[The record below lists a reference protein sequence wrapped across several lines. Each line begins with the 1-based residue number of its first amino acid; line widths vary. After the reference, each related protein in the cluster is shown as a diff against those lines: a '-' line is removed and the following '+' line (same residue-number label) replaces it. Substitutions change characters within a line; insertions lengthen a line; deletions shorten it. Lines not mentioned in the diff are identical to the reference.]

1 MNEKRKN
8 LVTLCLLGAFLF
20 GFGVWSLVR
29 PADEFS
35 LSERRPLEQLPALS
49 AQDVL
54 SGAYMQKLE
63 LYATDQFPL
72 REQWRTLKA
81 VFSYYALGQT
91 DNNGV
96 YLSGGS
102 AAQLDYP
109 LNDDSVSYAAGRF
122 QTLYDKYFAGTEAKL
137 YLSVVP
143 DKNYFLA
150 AEAGAPTMDY
160 AALVDSLRA
169 QTGAYTYVDL
179 FDLLSAGDYY
189 ATDSH
194 WRQECLTA
202 VAERLGEA
210 MGADVAAEYEEKTL
224 DAPYYGVYYGYAA
237 LPMPADT
244 IRYLT
249 NPTLDACTVYHYE
262 TDKTTSGVYD
272 FEKAAGKD
280 PYELFLSGSESL
292 LRVENPNAATTR
304 ELIVFRDSFGSSLA
318 PLLVEG
324 YAAVT
329 LVDIRY
335 LSSELLG
342 RYLDVTDQ
350 DVLLLYSTS
359 VLNNSEALK

>member
-1 MNEKRKN
+1 MTEKRKN
-8 LVTLCLLGAFLF
+8 IVTLCLLGAFLF

-29 PADEFS
+29 TADEFS
-35 LSERRPLEQLPALS
+35 LSERRPLQQAPQLS
-49 AQDVL
+49 MDSVL
-54 SGAYMQKLE
+54 SGEFMKQAE
-63 LYATDQFPL
+63 LYSTDQFPL

-81 VFSYYALGQT
+81 VFSYYVLGQT

-96 YLSGGS
+96 YLVDGS
-102 AAQLDYP
+102 ATQLDYP
-109 LNDDSVSYAAGRF
+109 FHESSVDYSAGRF
-122 QTLYDKYFAGTEAKL
+122 QALYDKYFAGTDAKL

-150 AEAGAPTMDY
+150 DSVGAPVMDY
-160 AALVDSLRA
+160 DALIDRLRA
-169 QTGAYTYVDL
+169 QTEEYTYVDI
-179 FDLLSAGDYY
+179 FDLLSADDYY
-189 ATDSH
+189 TTDSH
-194 WRQECLTA
+194 WRQECLID
-202 VAERLGEA
+202 VAQRLSEA
-210 MGADVAAEYEEKTL
+210 MGADSAAQYTENTL
-224 DAPYYGVYYGYAA
+224 DIPYYGVYYGYAA

-249 NPTLDACTVYHYE
+249 SPTLNACTVYHYE
-262 TDKTTSGVYD
+262 TDKTSGVYD
-272 FEKAAGKD
+272 LEKAAGKD

-292 LRVENPNAATTR
+292 LRVENPSAKTDR
-304 ELIVFRDSFGSSLA
+304 ELIVFRDSFGSSLT

-335 LSSELLG
+335 LSPELLG
-342 RYLDVTDQ
+342 RYLTITDQ